1 MRISDWSSDVCSSDL
16 EDQRKVL
23 RDAFLDRS
31 LLHAEADI
39 RQPELSGIGKCRIL
53 RDQIDPRRID
63 RLAGDGER
71 VGQEIGR
78 ALGRERVCQ
87 DGETEVVGG
96 TLKENQ
102 QLIMLVVQMTVVY
115 HCRDSLVLCLL

>member
-23 RDAFLDRS
+23 RDAFLDRR

-53 RDQIDPRRID
+53 RDQIHPRRIA
-63 RLAGDGER
+63 RLAVEGDRIGQVPRLCARLAVAIRVADRAEHLPLTPSGRSEER
-71 VGQEIGR
+71 R
-78 ALGRERVCQ
+78 
-87 DGETEVVGG
+87 DGNRWVRKCEAW
-96 TLKENQ
+96 
-102 QLIMLVVQMTVVY
+102 
-115 HCRDSLVLCLL
+115 

>member
-23 RDAFLDRS
+23 RDAFLDRR

-53 RDQIDPRRID
+53 RDQIHPRRID
-63 RLAGDGER
+63 RLAVDGDRIGQVPRLCARLAVAIRVAAMAEHHPPTTDGQVTSEER
-71 VGQEIGR
+71 P
-78 ALGRERVCQ
+78 LG
-87 DGETEVVGG
+87 
-96 TLKENQ
+96 KAW
-102 QLIMLVVQMTVVY
+102 
-115 HCRDSLVLCLL
+115 